1 DPAVLPPGG
10 MVGVAAGARRAR
22 ALLRRSRRRRVRG
35 PALLREGAARYGA
48 APRHAAGLRSGGGGA
63 RWLAHGPHPAA
74 RGAGAD
80 GDLSPLDGG
89 RDRRGPR
96 TRRRR
101 PRGAGD
107 GGPGPERRRRH
118 ANGDARFLDPPRR
131 GVAQPGR
138 ATRGGEDPRPA
149 ARPRMVPPLLAI
161 AQQDPNEE
169 VQDEAVEALG
179 KVRGSAGVGALI
191 DIARTHPNPGVRR
204 KAVKTVGDV
213 ATPEMALDVLE
224 RLAYRDPDARVQQKA
239 VEALGHLGS

>member
-1 DPAVLPPGG
+1 MAAPGDFAPGERAHGAHAAAARRAARTRTGPRAAIRLSGQPYPVGDRDPAVLPPGG

-35 PALLREGAARYGA
+35 PTLLREGAAGYGA

-80 GDLSPLDGG
+80 GDLSPLDGW

-131 GVAQPGR
+131 GAAQPGR
-138 ATRGGEDPRPA
+138 APRGGEDPRAGPRPA
-149 ARPRMVPPLLAI
+149 EGAAAAGPRPTRPR
-161 AQQDPNEE
+161 
-169 VQDEAVEALG
+169 
-179 KVRGSAGVGALI
+179 RGGAG
-191 DIARTHPNPGVRR
+191 
-204 KAVKTVGDV
+204 
-213 ATPEMALDVLE
+213 
-224 RLAYRDPDARVQQKA
+224 
-239 VEALGHLGS
+239 